1 LLAAKDLHV
10 SDGRDTEAL
19 DCKPIT
25 NLKENI
31 ELSNLHRTSSWRKH
45 AVISGINIKKIE
57 VNIAGKSWLF
67 VIFTS

>member
-10 SDGRDTEAL
+10 SDGRYTEAL

-31 ELSNLHRTSSWRKH
+31 ELANLHRTNS
-45 AVISGINIKKIE
+45 
-57 VNIAGKSWLF
+57 
-67 VIFTS
+67 